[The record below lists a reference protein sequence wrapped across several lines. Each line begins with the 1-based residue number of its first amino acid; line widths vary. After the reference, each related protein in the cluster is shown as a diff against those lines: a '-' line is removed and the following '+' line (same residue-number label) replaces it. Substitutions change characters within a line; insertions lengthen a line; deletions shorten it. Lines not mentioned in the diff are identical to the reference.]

1 MARAPPEP
9 PSPITTDRIGT
20 RKPNISLK
28 LTAIASPCKGD
39 SLPHQA
45 KPASDANAL
54 YWFAENHRAL
64 AGVHGSGALAGVH
77 SGHGHCQLVH
87 SRSSQ
92 ATGNLLP
99 T

>member
-1 MARAPPEP
+1 M
-9 PSPITTDRIGT
+9 
-20 RKPNISLK
+20 
-28 LTAIASPCKGD
+28 
-39 SLPHQA
+39 
-45 KPASDANAL
+45 PASDANAL